1 MKPFD
6 QYASEYS
13 AVLAKNLRFIPGG
26 TDYYNHNRVRITKRV
41 IKNTPLPSPKR
52 ILDFGG
58 GIGLSIPHLK
68 AEFPAA
74 DISICDASSE
84 SVKVAHKAHPDIE
97 VLDPHGL
104 HANYFDLI
112 FVAGV
117 VHHVQPSHRME
128 LLARI
133 INSLAV
139 GGTLIL
145 HELNPLNPVTR
156 RLVACCPFDDD
167 AILISKAELIRS
179 LDSLEGVRLI
189 HEGFSVFL
197 PPLLH
202 PLSRIERLL
211 SWCPLG
217 AQYFVALTRTRS

>member
-1 MKPFD
+1 MKQFD
-6 QYASEYS
+6 KYASGYQTILE
-13 AVLAKNLRFIPGG
+13 KNLRFIPGG
-26 TDYYNHNRVRITKRV
+26 TDYYNQNRVRITKRV
-41 IKNTPLPSPKR
+41 IKDTPLPSPRR
-52 ILDFGG
+52 ILDFGA

-74 DISICDASSE
+74 GIAICDASSE
-84 SVKVAHKAHPDIE
+84 SVKVAHKAHPDTE

-104 HANYFDLI
+104 PGNCFDLI

-117 VHHVQPSHRME
+117 VHHVHPSHRME

-133 INSLAV
+133 VSSLAV
-139 GGTLIL
+139 GGTLVL

-156 RLVACCPFDDD
+156 RLVKCCPFDDD
-167 AILISKAELIRS
+167 AILISKAELIRN

-189 HEGFSVFL
+189 DEGFSVFL

-202 PLSRIERLL
+202 PFSRIERLL